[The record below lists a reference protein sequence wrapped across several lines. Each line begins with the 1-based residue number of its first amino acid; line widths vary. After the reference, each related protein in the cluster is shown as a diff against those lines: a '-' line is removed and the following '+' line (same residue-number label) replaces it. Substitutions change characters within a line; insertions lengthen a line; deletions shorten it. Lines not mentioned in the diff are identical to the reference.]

1 MKIFKSILLIVPF
14 AFMACNKTESTT
26 ETTATEQTPETTL
39 SDSPAEQDKSEIEKT
54 VKGMYHWLENKK
66 SQYGN
71 KYIIKDSLIIGYDM
85 ADQKLYVGELH
96 ESGFFAEEF
105 ISNMDRIIKKQDEL
119 LRTGKVEWNNYDMI
133 PFHGDVNN
141 WCNCQDVP
149 TDTDPYGQ
157 IKITFTKL
165 NQKEADIFWKW
176 NVSKDV
182 DPSWAEPKYAIRMAK
197 KNNKW
202 KIAWMEGWDYDVNTK
217 AE

>member
-1 MKIFKSILLIVPF
+1 MKTLKSILLLLPF
-14 AFMACNKTESTT
+14 AFFACNKTENTA
-26 ETTATEQTPETTL
+26 ETAPTEQTLEITA
-39 SDSPAEQDKSEIEKT
+39 SDSSSEHDKNEIEKK
-54 VKGMYHWLENKK
+54 VKDMYRWFENKK
-66 SQYGN
+66 DWKGN
-71 KYIIKDSLIIGYDM
+71 KYIIKDSLIVGYDM
-85 ADQKLYVGELH
+85 ADQKLYLRELQ
-96 ESGFFAEEF
+96 ESGYFAEEF
-105 ISNMDRIIKKQDEL
+105 ISNMGRIIKKQDEL
-119 LRTGKVEWNNYDMI
+119 LRTGKVEWLDNDMI